1 MIWDEYLP
9 GIVVSGKSKF
19 EDFSED
25 NVQAF
30 YRLKL
35 QSIEKQIRE
44 KLAPG
49 SELRQL
55 PEPDMSSVDQR
66 IFSVQEQIAHL
77 YTLSKPPPPI
87 NIKPLEEKIQEQADE
102 ISELKI
108 ALAAKTEDLN
118 QLNSQ
123 VKQLIV
129 QS

>member
-1 MIWDEYLP
+1 MFAEAKLVELYLKNNQLALFESGFEQISYLKDLSEQMIWDEYLP
-9 GIVVSGKSKF
+9 GIMASGKSKF

-66 IFSVQEQIAHL
+66 IFSVQE
-77 YTLSKPPPPI
+77 
-87 NIKPLEEKIQEQADE
+87 
-102 ISELKI
+102 
-108 ALAAKTEDLN
+108 
-118 QLNSQ
+118 
-123 VKQLIV
+123 
-129 QS
+129 

>member
-9 GIVVSGKSKF
+9 GIMVSGKSKF

-55 PEPDMSSVDQR
+55 PEPDMSFVDQQ
-66 IFSVQEQIAHL
+66 IFTIQQQITHL
-77 YTLSKPPPPI
+77 YTLSKPPPPM
-87 NIKPLEEKIQEQADE
+87 NI
-102 ISELKI
+102 
-108 ALAAKTEDLN
+108 
-118 QLNSQ
+118 
-123 VKQLIV
+123 
-129 QS
+129 